1 MRAVVLRNGRLQVRA
16 TPDPTPGPGELL
28 LKTLSTAICASDVH
42 YLDHP
47 ELAINDPTG
56 RSLYDPDRDIVLG
69 HEFVGEVIGFGP
81 GCTDDFAV
89 GSRVTAMPVRLVEGG
104 AGGLRIIGQ
113 HPEAQGSFAELLVVS
128 EAAAKPVTGDVS
140 SDAVALT
147 DAFAVGEFY
156 VRSARLRPGEVPIVI
171 GAGAIGLSAVA
182 ALASRGI
189 EPIVVTDFKA
199 DRRDLARAGF
209 GAHIVV
215 DPAATPAFDAF
226 REVRAQRG
234 LPGPAVVF
242 ECVGAPGLIQRIVEE
257 AEMGTRIYCAGGWY
271 TGDALDIT
279 TATRQGVTIQFGG
292 GPHPPGLVRH
302 ARCDRV
308 GTAGPAAQRRQD
320 HHPRR
325 GPRRTGTG
333 PQIRGSAAD
342 HRSPE
347 RSRRMTER
355 EDRQDISDL
364 LVRYATAIDR
374 REYQLLGTVFTDQ
387 CDVDYGEIGTW
398 RTATEVIEFMDSA
411 HAMAGYTLHRLSN
424 IAITIEGDHAEAR
437 TYIDGLIMAA
447 DNQGGVNAVGFYD
460 DVLVRTA
467 DGWRI
472 TRRQFTAVRV
482 VAVG

>member
-292 GPHPPGLVRH
+292 GPHPQDWYGTLDAIASGRLDPLPSVGKIITLDEVPDALEL
-302 ARCDRV
+302 ARRSE
-308 GTAGPAAQRRQD
+308 GPPRIIV
-320 HHPRR
+320 HPN
-325 GPRRTGTG
+325 G
-333 PQIRGSAAD
+333 
-342 HRSPE
+342 
-347 RSRRMTER
+347 
-355 EDRQDISDL
+355 
-364 LVRYATAIDR
+364 
-374 REYQLLGTVFTDQ
+374 
-387 CDVDYGEIGTW
+387 
-398 RTATEVIEFMDSA
+398 
-411 HAMAGYTLHRLSN
+411 
-424 IAITIEGDHAEAR
+424 
-437 TYIDGLIMAA
+437 
-447 DNQGGVNAVGFYD
+447 AV
-460 DVLVRTA
+460 A
-467 DGWRI
+467 
-472 TRRQFTAVRV
+472 
-482 VAVG
+482 